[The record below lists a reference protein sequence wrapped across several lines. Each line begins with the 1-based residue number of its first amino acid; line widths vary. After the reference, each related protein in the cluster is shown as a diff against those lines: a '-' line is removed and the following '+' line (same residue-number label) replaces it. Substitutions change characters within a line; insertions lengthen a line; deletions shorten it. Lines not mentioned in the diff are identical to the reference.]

1 MSTENDLEKSREES
15 PEWHRARAKQLREN
29 GFTKMAEEHE
39 QLAQAIERRQ
49 QQQKLLGGAIQVSR
63 AVGWRKLVPL
73 LAVGILAAGVGMEL
87 FGRDKPEVESD
98 EQNGDR
104 ELARAA

>member
-15 PEWHRARAKQLREN
+15 PEWHRAQAKQLREN

-49 QQQKLLGGAIQVSR
+49 QQQTK
-63 AVGWRKLVPL
+63 
-73 LAVGILAAGVGMEL
+73 
-87 FGRDKPEVESD
+87 
-98 EQNGDR
+98 
-104 ELARAA
+104 